1 MSVSGM
7 RKTNSSPPNRQA
19 KSMPRIDLRTRV
31 GELAQHVVAHV
42 VAKLS
47 SIALKESMSST
58 STVTTSNIGG
68 HIVDENAGCIGA
80 AQA

>member
-31 GELAQHVVAHV
+31 GELAQHVVARV
-42 VAKLS
+42 VA
-47 SIALKESMSST
+47 E
-58 STVTTSNIGG
+58 
-68 HIVDENAGCIGA
+68 IVVDLP
-80 AQA
+80 